1 MDYWLIIN
9 AIIVFTIAFAL
20 SSICVPLVIKLAIK
34 KRLLGEYGE
43 GRHVHKGYVPRLGGV
58 AIYIGFFLSQTYF
71 IISHQG
77 AGHLSQAYLLLIFSS
92 TLIFCSD
99 PLLRKGLVIENLCSS
114 EDIESGCRSRSF

>member
-58 AIYIGFFLSQTYF
+58 AIYIGC
-71 IISHQG
+71 
-77 AGHLSQAYLLLIFSS
+77 LLYTSPSPRDRQKSRMPSS
-92 TLIFCSD
+92 A
-99 PLLRKGLVIENLCSS
+99 
-114 EDIESGCRSRSF
+114 